1 MGKTGEVIDT
11 SVFLATSLYLQNN
24 ILTQIQLYSIVASLL
39 QSLHE
44 WWGSCLMMKCD
55 LFPISSSVNS
65 IGWSLIVSHVFEKK
79 WKQFSDF
86 LFFHDCVLSSPKC
99 TSLSI
104 LATA

>member
-39 QSLHE
+39 QSPHE
-44 WWGSCLMMKCD
+44 WRGSCLMMKCD

-65 IGWSLIVSHVFEKK
+65 IGWSLILSHVFEKK
-79 WKQFSDF
+79 NENNSVISYFF
-86 LFFHDCVLSSPKC
+86 MIVYCLAPNVPVYLF
-99 TSLSI
+99 
-104 LATA
+104 